1 MKQQDV
7 AILIIIVFI
16 TGVFSFIVG
25 NKFVTPSDKKE
36 KVEVV
41 TPISKD
47 FNAGNVNNINENS
60 INPTVKI
67 EIAPNNNTQP
77 FINGEQ

>member
-7 AILIIIVFI
+7 AILIIIVFFAGI
-16 TGVFSFIVG
+16 FSFVVS
-25 NKFVTPSDKKE
+25 NKFVSPNSKKE

-41 TPISKD
+41 APIVAEFKTPDAAI
-47 FNAGNVNNINENS
+47 FNTES
-60 INPTVKI
+60 LNPAVRI

-77 FINGEQ
+77 FANQ